1 MYKNQYY
8 ENGNYLDNSTKEE
21 PVKLNKEDTSNC
33 TAGQEQTIVQPEAI
47 YTSGENECSVDETG
61 NLVVT
66 TADILVNQ
74 EHCSTKLTKNPG
86 SCPENTVNPEDCTE
100 KKTCTPG
107 DCTDN
112 KPCNP
117 EDCTENKPCNPGD
130 CTENKPCNPGD
141 CTEIPPY
148 KPKDCTE
155 NNPCNPGDC
164 TEKRPYN
171 PEECTKNKTCS
182 PGDCT
187 ENKPYNPEGCTESNP
202 CYPEDCTD
210 NKHRNPVDCTQ
221 SKPEDCT
228 PSVDLIARTC
238 AKKKSKGASFD
249 TFRPFVSLHTRHFYP
264 IFLHTNLVLSN
275 PSPK

>member
-8 ENGNYLDNSTKEE
+8 ANRNYLDNSTKEE
-21 PVKLNKEDTSNC
+21 PVKLNREDSSNC

-61 NLVVT
+61 NLAGT
-66 TADILVNQ
+66 TAEILVNQ

-86 SCPENTVNPEDCTE
+86 SWPQNTVNLEDCTE

-117 EDCTENKPCNPGD
+117 EDCTENK
-130 CTENKPCNPGD
+130 
-141 CTEIPPY
+141 
-148 KPKDCTE
+148 
-155 NNPCNPGDC
+155 PCNPGDC